1 MREETPSFFLM
12 TAYFFV
18 IFTNVSR
25 DFMYYTRLICFLLI
39 LLSHISVYGQPTR
52 IDSLKLVLAKSP
64 DDSNKIKTLVELN
77 KAVRGTD
84 DSQVLVNS
92 KIALALAE
100 KIDYPKGRAL
110 GLKWIGLYYYDKS
123 DYIMAS
129 DYWQR
134 AFDQFQAINDP
145 DGIAN
150 IANNLGSISYL
161 TGNYAKALEY
171 YTQALENSLK
181 IGDPERISTAKM
193 NIGLSYMEKPATYKD
208 AIAYLK
214 DALSMAE
221 KIPDPYII
229 SLCNVNLGEVYM
241 SQKNDSLAL
250 YHFARAKRAAE
261 STTSSSLPYI
271 LNKLGDVMKLRK
283 DYEAAIRWYDDSY
296 ARAEKNGN
304 KLDMVNSA
312 NGLAE
317 VYRLLKKP
325 NIALGYLQKASTM
338 AAEINVKKELKNS
351 YKGLAEMYSDKA
363 DFKNAYQYQLKY
375 SNITDELNLNQSDSI
390 QRRFE
395 VGLKE
400 KEIRLG
406 EEEIKRQKIV
416 RNGLI
421 AGFALVSVL
430 IFILYRDY
438 RNKIK
443 TNKLLDQRKAEIESL
458 LLNILPYEVA
468 VELQNTG
475 QATPRYYD
483 NASVLFTDF
492 VSFSKIAETLSPQQ
506 VVEELNEF
514 FIAMDN
520 IIDKYQLEKIKTIGD
535 SYMCAGGIP
544 TVNQTHPIAI
554 IKAGLDILE
563 YLRQKN
569 VHRENTGLPRW
580 ELRIGIHSGPLVAGV
595 VGKKKYA
602 YDIWGSTV
610 NIASRME
617 SNGQPGMLNIS
628 SVLYEQIKER
638 FECTYRGKIYAKNV
652 GEIDMYF
659 VNNEIPLGSIPQKEI
674 AVVES

>member
-1 MREETPSFFLM
+1 MAFMR
-12 TAYFFV
+12 
-18 IFTNVSR
+18 N
-25 DFMYYTRLICFLLI
+25 TRLIFFVLI
-39 LLSHISVYGQPTR
+39 LLSHISGYGQTPR
-52 IDSLKLVLAKSP
+52 IDSIKTVLEQSP
-64 DDSNKIKTLVELN
+64 DDSNKVKTYVELS
-77 KAVRGTD
+77 KAYRTIAGD
-84 DSQVLVNS
+84 QVLVNS
-92 KIALALAE
+92 KAALALAE
-100 KIDYPKGRAL
+100 KIDYPKGKAL
-110 GLKWIGLYYYDKS
+110 GFKWIGLYYFDKS
-123 DYIMAS
+123 DYLNAA
-129 DYWQR
+129 DYFQR
-134 AFDQFQAINDP
+134 AYDEFQKLHDQ

-150 IANNLGSISYL
+150 IANNLGSVSYN
-161 TGNYAKALEY
+161 TGNYAKALQY
-171 YTQALENSLK
+171 YTQALELALK
-181 IGDPERISTAKM
+181 SGDVERIATAKM
-193 NIGLSYMEKPATYKD
+193 NIGLSYMEKPATHKD

-214 DALSMAE
+214 DALAMA
-221 KIPDPYII
+221 ITDSNQYII

-241 SQKNDSLAL
+241 FQKNDALAL
-250 YHFARAKRAAE
+250 HHFEMAKKAAE
-261 STTSSSLPYI
+261 SDNSTTLPYI
-271 LNKLGDVMKLRK
+271 LNKMGDVMVLTK
-283 DYEAAIRWYDDSY
+283 DYTAAKQWYEDAY
-296 ARAEKNGN
+296 AKAEKNGN

-312 NGLAE
+312 NGLAA
-317 VYRLLKKP
+317 VYKHQQQYD
-325 NIALGYLQKASTM
+325 IALDYLQKASTM

-351 YKGLAEMYSDKA
+351 YKGLAEMYNQKSDYR
-363 DFKNAYQYQLKY
+363 NAYQYQLKY
-375 SNITDELNLNQSDSI
+375 SNIADELNLNQSDSI

-400 KEIRLG
+400 KEIKLN
-406 EEEIKRQKIV
+406 EEEIRRQKLV
-416 RNGLI
+416 RNALI
-421 AGFALVSVL
+421 LGFVLVSAL

-438 RNKIK
+438 RTKIK

-475 QATPRYYD
+475 QATPRFYD

-520 IIDKYQLEKIKTIGD
+520 IIEKYQLEKIKTIGD
-535 SYMCAGGIP
+535 SYMCAGGVP

-554 IKAGLDILE
+554 VKAGIEILE
-563 YLRQKN
+563 YLHHKN
-569 VHRENTGLPRW
+569 VHRENTGLPKW

-617 SNGQPGMLNIS
+617 SNGQPGLLNIS
-628 SVLYEQIKER
+628 AALYEQIKDR

-659 VNNEIPLGSIPQKEI
+659 VNREITTDNTPQIETIILKPDTQI
-674 AVVES
+674 TVPQDIL

>member
-1 MREETPSFFLM
+1 MQ
-12 TAYFFV
+12 
-18 IFTNVSR
+18 
-25 DFMYYTRLICFLLI
+25 YTRLISYVLI
-39 LLSHISVYGQPTR
+39 LLSHITVYGQSTR
-52 IDSLKLVLAKSP
+52 IDSLKVVLAKMP

-77 KAVRGTD
+77 KAVRGID

-100 KIDYPKGRAL
+100 KIEYPKGKAL
-110 GLKWIGLYYYDKS
+110 AFKWLGLYYFDKS
-123 DYIMAS
+123 DYFNAD
-129 DYWQR
+129 DYWQK
-134 AFDQFQAINDP
+134 AFKEFQVLKDI
-145 DGIAN
+145 DGMAN

-171 YTQALENSLK
+171 YTQALESSQK
-181 IGDPERISTAKM
+181 IGDPVRISTAKM
-193 NIGLSYMEKPATYKD
+193 NIGLSYMEKPATYNE
-208 AIAYLK
+208 AIAYTK
-214 DALSMAE
+214 DALAMAE
-221 KIPDPYII
+221 KIPDQYII
-229 SLCNVNLGEVYM
+229 SLCNVNLGEVYLDLK
-241 SQKNDSLAL
+241 QDSVAL
-250 YHFARAKRAAE
+250 YHFEKSKTAAE
-261 STTSSSLPYI
+261 LNTSSSLPYI
-271 LNKLGDVMKLRK
+271 LNKMGDIMVRRK
-283 DYEAAIRWYDDSY
+283 NYDAAIGWYEY
-296 ARAEKNGN
+296 AFSKAEKNGK

-317 VYRLLKKP
+317 VYRLMKKP
-325 NIALGYLQKASTM
+325 DIALVYLRKASAM
-338 AAEINVKKELKNS
+338 ASEINVKKELKKS
-351 YKGLAEMYSDKA
+351 YHGLAEVYGDKSDY
-363 DFKNAYQYQLKY
+363 KNAYEFLLKY
-375 SNITDELNLNQSDSI
+375 TEIADDLYLNQSDSI
-390 QRRFE
+390 QRKFE
-395 VGLKE
+395 VGRRDQAIKLQN
-400 KEIRLG
+400 
-406 EEEIKRQKIV
+406 EEIKRQKIV

-421 AGFALVSVL
+421 VGFSLVSIL

-475 QATPRYYD
+475 QATPRFYD

-492 VSFSKIAETLSPQQ
+492 VSFSKIAESLSPQQ

-544 TVNQTHPIAI
+544 TVNQTHPVAI
-554 IKAGLDILE
+554 IKAGLEILD
-563 YLRQKN
+563 YLKTKN
-569 VHRENTGLPRW
+569 VHRENTGLPKW
-580 ELRIGIHSGPLVAGV
+580 ELRIGVHTGPLVAGV

-628 SVLYEQIKER
+628 STLYEQIKDR
-638 FECTYRGKIYAKNV
+638 FDCTYRGKIYAKNV

-659 VNNEIPLGSIPQKEI
+659 VNSEISPGTISVKQAAIEQN
-674 AVVES
+674 